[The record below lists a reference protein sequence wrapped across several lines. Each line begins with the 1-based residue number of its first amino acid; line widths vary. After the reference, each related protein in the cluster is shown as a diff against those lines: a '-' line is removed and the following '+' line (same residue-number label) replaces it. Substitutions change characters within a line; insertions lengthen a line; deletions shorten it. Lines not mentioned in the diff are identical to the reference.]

1 MKVAVMGYGTVG
13 SGVCEVIETHQDT
26 LAKRTGGKALEL
38 ARILD
43 LREFPG
49 DKHEALFTKD
59 FNDILNDP
67 EIQIVAETM
76 GGVNPAF
83 DFTMKLLASG
93 KSVVTSNKELVAQ
106 KGPEL
111 LACAKAHNVN
121 YLIEASVGGGIPII
135 RPMAQCLAA
144 NHIEGIAGI
153 LNGTTNFILTQ
164 MIEEDMSFADAL
176 ALAQANGFAEKDP
189 TADVEGHDACRKVCI
204 LASLAFGK
212 HVYPSQVETEGISK
226 ITLEDVA
233 YVASAGGVIKLLG
246 QIKDLGNGKIAAF
259 VGPAVV
265 YNGSQLASVKGVF
278 NAVLVRG
285 DAVGDVCFY
294 GQGAGKLPTASAVV
308 ADMADCAAH
317 TEQRRIFG
325 WGADVEGH
333 DACRKVCILAS
344 LAFGKH
350 VYPSQVETEGISKIT
365 LEDVAYVA
373 SAGGVIKLLGQIK
386 DLGNGKIA
394 AFVGPAVVYN
404 GSQLASVKGVFNAVL
419 VRGDAVG
426 DVCFYGQGA
435 GKLPTA
441 SAVVADMADCAAHTE
456 QRRIFGWG
464 AGEED
469 YVVDYKTAIKMPFYV
484 RVQGD
489 ETHIKQA
496 FDNVKFLSRRG
507 QPADEKAFIT
517 DEMTEEELERR
528 LAGFPVEAVIKVASY

>member
-121 YLIEASVGGGIPII
+121 YLIEASVGGGIPI

-246 QIKDLGNGKIAAF
+246 QIKDLGG
-259 VGPAVV
+259 
-265 YNGSQLASVKGVF
+265 
-278 NAVLVRG
+278 
-285 DAVGDVCFY
+285 
-294 GQGAGKLPTASAVV
+294 
-308 ADMADCAAH
+308 
-317 TEQRRIFG
+317 
-325 WGADVEGH
+325 
-333 DACRKVCILAS
+333 
-344 LAFGKH
+344 
-350 VYPSQVETEGISKIT
+350 
-365 LEDVAYVA
+365 
-373 SAGGVIKLLGQIK
+373 
-386 DLGNGKIA
+386 GKIA

-528 LAGFPVEAVIKVASY
+528 LDNVVYRLGFAMTRREARQLVNHAHFTVNGHKVNIPSYLVRVGDVIEVKEGSRSSVAFKRLTAEDAPMVTVPKWLERDKTALKGTVVTLPAREDIDMPIEEHLIVELYSK